1 MSWRNDRLKLSLL
14 LFQERHSYL
23 TLFPRITNGLT
34 RLSDFFIALG
44 PFGLF
49 VVALLDSSLVPLPS
63 SADALMILLTI
74 AHPRLMIVYALL
86 ATAGSAI
93 GCVILY
99 YISRRAGSRAL
110 QRFSPAKQKRVKGLI
125 DRYDVLSV
133 LVASL
138 MPPPFPFKLFV
149 VTAGV
154 FRFSVVRFTVAI
166 IAGRMFRFSLL
177 GYLAIRYGAQAR
189 QILERYYPWIG
200 LGLAVL
206 IIVFFVTR
214 NLLKGKSKR
223 TGEENLE
230 PDQRQEKPLGT

>member
-1 MSWRNDRLKLSLL
+1 LKL
-14 LFQERHSYL
+14 
-23 TLFPRITNGLT
+23 FPNITNGLA
-34 RLSDFFIALG
+34 RLSDYFVALG

-49 VVALLDSSLVPLPS
+49 AVALLDSAFVPLPS
-63 SADALMILLTI
+63 SVDALMILLTI
-74 AHPRLMIVYALL
+74 AHPRLMIGYAVL

-110 QRFSPAKQKRVKGLI
+110 RKFSPAKQKRVKELI

-138 MPPPFPFKLFV
+138 MPPPFPFKMFV
-149 VTAGV
+149 ITAGV
-154 FRFSVVRFTVAI
+154 FRFSVTRFIVAI
-166 IAGRMFRFSLL
+166 IAGRMFRFLL
-177 GYLAIRYGAQAR
+177 EGYFAIRYGAQAR
-189 QILERYYPWIG
+189 QILAQYYPWIG

-223 TGEENLE
+223 AGEESLE
-230 PDQRQEKPLGT
+230 PGN

>member
-1 MSWRNDRLKLSLL
+1 MK
-14 LFQERHSYL
+14 
-23 TLFPRITNGLT
+23 LFPGITNSLT

-49 VVALLDSSLVPLPS
+49 AVALLDSSLVPLPS

-86 ATAGSAI
+86 ATAGSAV

-166 IAGRMFRFSLL
+166 VAGRMFRFSLL
-177 GYLAIRYGAQAR
+177 GYFAIRYGAQAR
-189 QILERYYPWIG
+189 QILEKYYPWIG
-200 LGLAVL
+200 LGLVVL
-206 IIVFFVTR
+206 IVAFFVTR
-214 NLLKGKSKR
+214 NLLKGKSRR
-223 TGEENLE
+223 TGKESLE

>member
-1 MSWRNDRLKLSLL
+1 MKLLITS
-14 LFQERHSYL
+14 
-23 TLFPRITNGLT
+23 RITNGLA
-34 RLSDFFIALG
+34 RLSEFFVALG

-49 VVALLDSSLVPLPS
+49 AVALLDSAFVPLPS
-63 SADALMILLTI
+63 SADALMVLLTL

-99 YISRRAGSRAL
+99 YVSRRAGSRAL
-110 QRFSPAKQKRVKGLI
+110 RNFSPAKQARVKELI

-149 VTAGV
+149 ITAGV
-154 FRFSVVRFTVAI
+154 FRFSVMRFTVAI
-166 IAGRMFRFSLL
+166 IAGRLFRFLL
-177 GYLAIRYGAQAR
+177 EGYLAIRYGAQAR
-189 QILERYYPWIG
+189 QILAKYYPWIG

-206 IIVFFVTR
+206 IIIFFVTR
-214 NLLKGKSKR
+214 NLLKGKAKPP
-223 TGEENLE
+223 TEESLE
-230 PDQRQEKPLGT
+230 PGN